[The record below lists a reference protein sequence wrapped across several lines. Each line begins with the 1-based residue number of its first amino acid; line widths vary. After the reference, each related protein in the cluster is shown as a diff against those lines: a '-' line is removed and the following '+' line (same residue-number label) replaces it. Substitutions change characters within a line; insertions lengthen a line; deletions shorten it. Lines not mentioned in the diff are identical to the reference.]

1 MIKET
6 IVVEGKDD
14 IANVKRA
21 VDAEMLATNGL
32 AFGNDLIDKLKV
44 INERTG
50 IIIFTDP
57 DHAGKKIRE
66 KIAREI
72 PTAKHAYIDRKK
84 AIKKGDLGVENADPE
99 VIIDA
104 LNNAKAEITESRNE
118 FVMADLLNNGLSI
131 GSGEAMK
138 KLYSPKVVKEIID
151 FYDFSFKKSLGQNFL
166 IDKNFVDKIVES
178 ADIENQNVLEIG
190 PGIGTITYEM
200 AKTAKKVVA
209 IEIDQSLMPIL
220 DQNLE
225 EFDNAKV
232 INEDILKVDL
242 KNLVEEEF
250 NGESFKVVSNLPYY
264 ITTPIIE
271 KLITTG
277 LHCED
282 MTIMVQK
289 EVAERMVAGEKDKEY
304 SSLSVFI
311 KFYTDA
317 KVIVNLP
324 KSVFMPQPKIDSTI
338 LNLKLRI
345 YDENVD
351 QETLFKLVR
360 AGFNKRRKTILNSMS
375 DVVDKE
381 DLKVAF
387 EKTGLKANLRAENL
401 SIDDYIK
408 LANQINL

>member
-1 MIKET
+1 
-6 IVVEGKDD
+6 
-14 IANVKRA
+14 
-21 VDAEMLATNGL
+21 
-32 AFGNDLIDKLKV
+32 
-44 INERTG
+44 
-50 IIIFTDP
+50 
-57 DHAGKKIRE
+57 
-66 KIAREI
+66 
-72 PTAKHAYIDRKK
+72 
-84 AIKKGDLGVENADPE
+84 
-99 VIIDA
+99 
-104 LNNAKAEITESRNE
+104 
-118 FVMADLLNNGLSI
+118 
-131 GSGEAMK
+131 
-138 KLYSPKVVKEIID
+138 
-151 FYDFSFKKSLGQNFL
+151 
-166 IDKNFVDKIVES
+166 
-178 ADIENQNVLEIG
+178 NVLEIG

-200 AKTAKKVVA
+200 AKTAKKVVV
-209 IEIDQSLMPIL
+209 IEIDKSLIPIL
-220 DQNLE
+220 EQNLE
-225 EFDNAKV
+225 EFDNVKI

-242 KNLVEEEF
+242 VKLIEEEF
-250 NGESFKVVSNLPYY
+250 DGESFKVVSNLPYY

-277 LHCED
+277 IPCKD

-289 EVAERMVAGEKDKEY
+289 EVGQRMVASEVDKEY

-311 KFYTDA
+311 KFYTEA
-317 KVIVNLP
+317 KTLVNLP

>member
-1 MIKET
+1 
-6 IVVEGKDD
+6 
-14 IANVKRA
+14 
-21 VDAEMLATNGL
+21 
-32 AFGNDLIDKLKV
+32 
-44 INERTG
+44 
-50 IIIFTDP
+50 
-57 DHAGKKIRE
+57 
-66 KIAREI
+66 
-72 PTAKHAYIDRKK
+72 
-84 AIKKGDLGVENADPE
+84 
-99 VIIDA
+99 
-104 LNNAKAEITESRNE
+104 
-118 FVMADLLNNGLSI
+118 
-131 GSGEAMK
+131 MK

-250 NGESFKVVSNLPYY
+250 SGESFKVVSNLPYY

-277 LHCED
+277 LPCND

>member
-1 MIKET
+1 
-6 IVVEGKDD
+6 
-14 IANVKRA
+14 
-21 VDAEMLATNGL
+21 
-32 AFGNDLIDKLKV
+32 
-44 INERTG
+44 
-50 IIIFTDP
+50 
-57 DHAGKKIRE
+57 
-66 KIAREI
+66 
-72 PTAKHAYIDRKK
+72 
-84 AIKKGDLGVENADPE
+84 
-99 VIIDA
+99 
-104 LNNAKAEITESRNE
+104 
-118 FVMADLLNNGLSI
+118 
-131 GSGEAMK
+131 MK

-190 PGIGTITYEM
+190 PGIGTITYEI
-200 AKTAKKVVA
+200 AKTAKKVVV
-209 IEIDQSLMPIL
+209 IEIDKSLIPIL
-220 DQNLE
+220 EQNLE
-225 EFDNAKV
+225 EFDNVKI

-242 KNLVEEEF
+242 VKLIEEEF
-250 NGESFKVVSNLPYY
+250 DGESFKVVSNLPYY

-277 LHCED
+277 IPCKD

-289 EVAERMVAGEKDKEY
+289 EVGQRMVASEVDKEY

-311 KFYTDA
+311 KFYTEA
-317 KVIVNLP
+317 KTLVNLP

-401 SIDDYIK
+401 SIDDYIS
-408 LANQINL
+408 LANELDK

>member
-1 MIKET
+1 
-6 IVVEGKDD
+6 
-14 IANVKRA
+14 
-21 VDAEMLATNGL
+21 
-32 AFGNDLIDKLKV
+32 
-44 INERTG
+44 
-50 IIIFTDP
+50 
-57 DHAGKKIRE
+57 
-66 KIAREI
+66 
-72 PTAKHAYIDRKK
+72 
-84 AIKKGDLGVENADPE
+84 
-99 VIIDA
+99 
-104 LNNAKAEITESRNE
+104 
-118 FVMADLLNNGLSI
+118 
-131 GSGEAMK
+131 MK

-200 AKTAKKVVA
+200 AKTAKKVVV
-209 IEIDQSLMPIL
+209 IEIDKSLIPIL
-220 DQNLE
+220 EQNLE
-225 EFDNAKV
+225 EFDNVKI

-242 KNLVEEEF
+242 VKLIEEEF
-250 NGESFKVVSNLPYY
+250 DGESFKVVSNLPYY

-277 LHCED
+277 LPCKD

>member
-1 MIKET
+1 
-6 IVVEGKDD
+6 
-14 IANVKRA
+14 
-21 VDAEMLATNGL
+21 
-32 AFGNDLIDKLKV
+32 
-44 INERTG
+44 
-50 IIIFTDP
+50 
-57 DHAGKKIRE
+57 
-66 KIAREI
+66 
-72 PTAKHAYIDRKK
+72 
-84 AIKKGDLGVENADPE
+84 
-99 VIIDA
+99 
-104 LNNAKAEITESRNE
+104 
-118 FVMADLLNNGLSI
+118 
-131 GSGEAMK
+131 MK
-138 KLYSPKVVKEIID
+138 KVYSPKVVKEIID

-200 AKTAKKVVA
+200 AKTAKKVVV
-209 IEIDQSLMPIL
+209 IEIDKSLIPIL
-220 DQNLE
+220 EQNLE
-225 EFDNAKV
+225 EFDNVKI

-242 KNLVEEEF
+242 VKLIEEEF
-250 NGESFKVVSNLPYY
+250 DGESFKVVSNLPYY

-277 LHCED
+277 IPCKD

-289 EVAERMVAGEKDKEY
+289 EVGQRMVASEVDKEY

-311 KFYTDA
+311 KFYTEA
-317 KVIVNLP
+317 KTLVNLP